1 MADNEGHSFT
11 IKMKKIGAM
20 KFEVE
25 WDKEQF
31 PTIYFDEPP
40 NAGGNDEA
48 PNASRYLTA
57 AVMNCLSASLTFCLK
72 KARIPLDALES
83 EATCTIARN
92 DEGYWRIKEINV
104 KLKPYWKEWSEDM
117 QKSLDR
123 CSKIFMNY
131 CIVSASVKQG
141 IPINVIVERA

>member
-1 MADNEGHSFT
+1 MTEQEGHSFT
-11 IKMKKIGAM
+11 IKMKKVGAM

-31 PTIYFDEPP
+31 DSIYFDEPP
-40 NAGGNDEA
+40 NAGGDDAA

-72 KARIPLDALES
+72 KARIPLDELEA
-83 EATCTIARN
+83 EATCVIARN
-92 DEGYWRIKEINV
+92 DEGYWRVKEINV
-104 KLKPYWKEWSEDM
+104 NLKPHWNEWNDDM
-117 QKSLDR
+117 QKSLER
-123 CSKIFMNY
+123 CKKIFMNY

-141 IPINVIVERA
+141 IPINVNVERT